1 MQLCSTIT
9 EVEHVKTLLVNRII
23 INNSVTS
30 FIERQINFVEHAFK
44 IKNTLS
50 PFQIFYFHLSITEI
64 SWMDKK
70 VIFSLLAVLSK
81 SIRVRKV
88 KVD

>member
-1 MQLCSTIT
+1 MQYN
-9 EVEHVKTLLVNRII
+9 NRSRTCQNSVGEQNN